1 MLALVITSTR
11 KKGKNK
17 MDYDKLIKDYVSL
30 ANRYD
35 DLTDKE
41 KRDFNKIF
49 EDLLD
54 AGYDMNTYFETT
66 RRTYLG
72 I

>member
-1 MLALVITSTR
+1 
-11 KKGKNK
+11 

>member
-1 MLALVITSTR
+1 MKI
-11 KKGKNK
+11 
-17 MDYDKLIKDYVSL
+17 DYEKLIKDYISL

-35 DLTDKE
+35 DLTEKE
-41 KRDFNKIF
+41 KRSFYQID

-54 AGYDMNTYFETT
+54 GGYDMNTYFETT
-66 RRTYLG
+66 RKIYLG